1 VKTLTCINIAVACLM
16 LTSSAA
22 VWASAPTTIATTT
35 ATDTTVSWLGPIA
48 VTTTVP
54 GPSFRPAYV
63 VAAAADANQDL
74 EVIAW
79 QDTTLAQVPAIG
91 VEQGGGLLGVGITG
105 LDSGR
110 VVTASIDG
118 SGALSIIT
126 WSVSSAGV
134 VEQKGYSTSENN
146 PYHNV
151 AITTLS
157 STEVVTVF
165 RQATGS
171 FAVEAF
177 TIDAEG
183 LPTPVLPIVNPPA
196 SIAGT
201 EALQVSIATV
211 GGNLVTTATNDSDLD
226 LVVMNWRV
234 DSAGV
239 HAESEFFQGGSVSNN
254 LGGNVAIAAGTKIRL
269 NDKPPFLQYV
279 QSAVTP
285 TIDGSANVHDF
296 YWSISDTGGLTR
308 TGEPAATTSD
318 NEFYVAACML
328 PDNTAITV
336 YANDSGIVSAGQYGI
351 GALGTYPAITN
362 ERKQQF
368 KGLAATAAGSDFSLF
383 HAYNAYFVTADLTYT
398 TPSSGEPI
406 GTLGIQEWKY
416 PVGPLMP

>member
-1 VKTLTCINIAVACLM
+1 MKILTCINIAVVCLM
-16 LTSSAA
+16 LTSNAA

-63 VAAAADANQDL
+63 VAAAANTNQDL

-79 QDTTLAQVPAIG
+79 QDTTLAQAPAIG
-91 VEQGGGLLGVGITG
+91 VEEGPALLGVGITG

-118 SGALSIIT
+118 SDTLSIIT

-134 VEQKGYSTSENN
+134 VKQKVYSTSENN

-151 AITTLS
+151 SITTLS

-165 RQATGS
+165 RQSTGS

-183 LPTPVLPIVNPPA
+183 LPTPVLPVVNPPA
-196 SIAGT
+196 WVAGT
-201 EALQVSIATV
+201 DALQVSIATV

-239 HAESEFFQGGSVSNN
+239 HPESEFFQGGSVSNN

-269 NDKPPFLQYV
+269 SDKPPFLQYV

-285 TIDGSANVHDF
+285 TIDASANVHDF
-296 YWSISDTGGLTR
+296 YWSISDTGGLAR

-336 YANDSGIVSAGQYGI
+336 YANDDGTVSAGQYGT
-351 GALGTYPAITN
+351 GALGTYPPITDKPN
-362 ERKQQF
+362 PPI

-383 HAYNAYFVTADLTYT
+383 HAYNAYFVTAELTNI
-398 TPSSGEPI
+398 TPPSGEPI
-406 GTLGIQEWKY
+406 GTLGIQEWKH
-416 PVGPLMP
+416 PVGPLEP

>member
-1 VKTLTCINIAVACLM
+1 MKTLTCINIAVVCLM
-16 LTSSAA
+16 LTSNGA

-35 ATDTTVSWLGPIA
+35 ATVSWLGPIA
-48 VTTTVP
+48 VTTTAGGLGVH
-54 GPSFRPAYV
+54 PAYV
-63 VAAAADANQDL
+63 VAAAANTNQDL

-79 QDTTLAQVPAIG
+79 QDTTLDQAPAIG
-91 VEQGGGLLGVGITG
+91 VEQGPAVTGVGITG

-118 SGALSIIT
+118 SDTLSIIT

-134 VEQKGYSTSENN
+134 VKQNGYSSAENY

-151 AITTLS
+151 SITTLS

-183 LPTPVLPIVNPPA
+183 LPTPVLPIVGPPVWEVGA
-196 SIAGT
+196 A
-201 EALQVSIATV
+201 ALQVSIATV
-211 GGNLVTTATNDSDLD
+211 EGNSVATATNDSDGNLW
-226 LVVMNWRV
+226 VFNWGV

-239 HAESEFFQGGSVSNN
+239 HIPSGFEEGPSVSNN
-254 LGGNVAIAAGTKIRL
+254 LGANVAIAAGTKVRL
-269 NDKPPFLQYV
+269 NDKPPFIQYV
-279 QSAVTP
+279 HSAVTP
-285 TIDGSANVHDF
+285 TIDDYANVHDY
-296 YWSISDTGGLTR
+296 YWSFSDTAVSR
-308 TGEPAATTSD
+308 TYEPAATTSD

-328 PDNTAITV
+328 PENTAITV
-336 YANDSGIVSAGQYGI
+336 YANDSGTVSAGQYGI
-351 GALGTYPAITN
+351 AALGTYPAMTDKPNPPI
-362 ERKQQF
+362 

-383 HAYNAYFVTADLTYT
+383 HAYDAYFVTAELTYT

-416 PVGPLMP
+416 PVGPLVP